1 MKRTIFPALVVLS
14 LFFLPVTRST
24 LAHQEGQKAV
34 SPPEWKILREGVK
47 VLKLW
52 DTVGPKWPQV
62 VLLQLSKEEYEKLLK
77 DPKEYINNLNV
88 LGESSTH
95 KVFQCRL
102 AAVKES
108 DPSNTVYLVMFKHEM
123 DTTTQM
129 LSSSNVKP

>member
-24 LAHQEGQKAV
+24 LAQQEAQKAV
-34 SPPEWKILREGVK
+34 SPPQWKILREGVK

-95 KVFQCRL
+95 KVFKCRL